1 MCIVLS
7 ENDENEVGH
16 GFANGA
22 VDDMI
27 TEGGRNVYC
36 GKYKNFVCGK
46 FFASHC
52 AVGRMLSAG
61 KIYYEEKIMNKGEEV
76 DASEGSCSGRYAE

>member
-1 MCIVLS
+1 MSIAVNTKILS
-7 ENDENEVGH
+7 VVN
-16 GFANGA
+16 
-22 VDDMI
+22 
-27 TEGGRNVYC
+27 
-36 GKYKNFVCGK
+36 

>member
-22 VDDMI
+22 VYAR
-27 TEGGRNVYC
+27 GGAGMSIAVNTKILSVVNFLLLIVLLVVCYQL
-36 GKYKNFVCGK
+36 GKY
-46 FFASHC
+46 
-52 AVGRMLSAG
+52 
-61 KIYYEEKIMNKGEEV
+61 IMKKK
-76 DASEGSCSGRYAE
+76 